1 MSTALP
7 GGVRFSDAFTGNTPL
22 VSNPSEKG
30 REMGII
36 ASTWLTAILGAMLLL
51 YVYRLVTRNR
61 SGHRTA

>member
-7 GGVRFSDAFTGNTPL
+7 GGVRFGDAFRGNNPP
-22 VSNPSEKG
+22 VSNPSQKG
-30 REMGII
+30 CEMGII
-36 ASTWLTAILGAMLLL
+36 ASTRLTAILGAMLLL